1 MTGSTANELKKL
13 GIGKKIAALRAAKNM
28 NVEQLAE
35 KLRLSKVILL
45 QIENEVVPPTVATL
59 LNISKALGVGI
70 DHFFT
75 DAEEAGKIEV
85 TRRDERLAVHHDDV
99 PTGEGGLNYSYESL
113 AYRLSHK
120 HMEPFFVEFDNE
132 KQLGEALSH
141 DGEEFVYVLEGEVE
155 FSGGGKPMRL
165 QAGDSLYFYASVPHV
180 IRGVGLQKAKAI
192 IVLYPYSH

>member
-132 KQLGEALSH
+132 NSSARRSRTTAKNSSTCSRARS
-141 DGEEFVYVLEGEVE
+141 
-155 FSGGGKPMRL
+155 SSP
-165 QAGDSLYFYASVPHV
+165 AAASRCGCRRA
-180 IRGVGLQKAKAI
+180 IRCTSTRACRT
-192 IVLYPYSH
+192 